1 MATLG
6 DLSLTFNDIRKR
18 QTIDGNIDNIIELV
32 SRSDP
37 IMDQIKWIQGNLP
50 MGNRTTQRTSLPRGE
65 IRRINRGVG
74 NSKSTTR
81 QITDTCVM
89 IEGHS
94 QIDKKLLKLQ
104 NDPMAYRMSEDR
116 AMVMGMTQQVCDMLF
131 YGNEDKNPDEFNG
144 IATRYGTYGGK
155 IGDASYQVING
166 GGTTAKK
173 QTSAYLVCFGDQAVT
188 GIYPKNSTAGF
199 SRTDKGE
206 ILATDPDGKQ
216 YEALLTI
223 YDWNPGLAVHD
234 PRMVAAVRNIDTAT
248 LTLESATAEQKKAIV
263 DKMIIAQHRIRHF
276 MNVNCAWYVS
286 PFMMTLL
293 NLYYNDKANIY
304 ITRKEAMDGMPE
316 YYVNGIRVLEEQ
328 AITDEEAVIKEA
340 K

>member
-1 MATLG
+1 MALG

-18 QTIDGNIDNIIELV
+18 QNVDGNIDNIIELV
-32 SRSDP
+32 QRADP

-50 MGNRTTQRTSLPRGE
+50 TGNRTTQRTSLPRGE

-81 QITDTCVM
+81 QITDTCAM

-131 YGNEDKNPDEFNG
+131 YGNADKNPDEFNG
-144 IATRYGTYGGK
+144 IATRLASYGGK
-155 IGDASYQVING
+155 IGDSSYQVING
-166 GGTTAKK
+166 GGTTVKK

-188 GIYPKNSTAGF
+188 GIYPKNSAAGF

-206 ILATDPDGKQ
+206 IMVSDPDGKQ

-223 YDWNPGLAVHD
+223 YGWEPGLAVHD
-234 PRMVAAVRNIDTAT
+234 PRMLAAVRNIDTAT
-248 LTLESATAEQKKAIV
+248 LALESAAAEQKKAIV

-276 MNVNCAWYVS
+276 MNVNAAWYVS

-293 NLYYNDKANIY
+293 NLYYNDKANVY